1 MYNVLELDAEKSR
14 RPSDSKD
21 WQEDGSS
28 SDAGPMREEVHLY
41 QHHFEE
47 TGGEG
52 GGSMISRELMEKGIN
67 WL

>member
-47 TGGEG
+47 TGGG
-52 GGSMISRELMEKGIN
+52 GQHD
-67 WL
+67 